1 MEEVRRLLRAYGVFV
16 QGSYVLD
23 ILFGKKFARDMGVF
37 VVKGSQSPEIPP
49 DIRAHMTE
57 IDAIPKAFLGVYN
70 VDRYFLIFSPG
81 KPEGEIIHPVDYPP
95 KPEKLFLISARQ
107 LAVADVVRGIKFFIR
122 YNLEPIQETK
132 KVWLSAMEKIFGDQA
147 KKLLFFQG
155 EDEVKNYILFV
166 LREGTNEL
174 EKKRVLQELRKY
186 CPKL

>member
-1 MEEVRRLLRAYGVFV
+1 MEEVRKLLREYGVFV

-23 ILFGKKFARDMGVF
+23 ILFGTKFARDMDVF
-37 VVKGSQSPEIPP
+37 VAKGSQFPELPF
-49 DIRAHMTE
+49 DIRMHTIE

-81 KPEGEIIHPVDYPP
+81 KPEGEIIHPLNYPT

-147 KKLLFFQG
+147 RKLLSFQS
-155 EDEVKNYILFV
+155 EKEVKDYILFV

-174 EKKRVLQELRKY
+174 ERKRVLQELKKY